1 MIGKT
6 IADLTP
12 GDRAELTR
20 VVEQDDIAAFVD
32 AVGDYNPVHSDPAYA
47 AGTPFKVPIAPG
59 IFTAG
64 LISAVIGTQL
74 PGPGAIYLS
83 QSLKFVKPVKAG
95 DTITARAEV
104 IEVIRERNRIR
115 LQTVCVNQ
123 HGEEVLSGEA
133 WIMPSKTRVVYEG
146 RPTSAASVAALAWAP
161 WAGGAGEAERA
172 GQAGNGLRSEIVVL
186 VQRVLFGVE
195 EQRLLDIE
203 CARNRLV
210 GGRFEYTAHV
220 VVVGV
225 HARDLPLA
233 APCV

>member
-6 IADLTP
+6 IADLAP

-59 IFTAG
+59 IYTAG
-64 LISAVIGTQL
+64 LISAVIGTEL

-95 DTITARAEV
+95 DRITARAEV
-104 IEVIRERNRIR
+104 IEVLHERNRIR

-123 HGEEVLSGEA
+123 DGDEVLSGEA
-133 WIMPSKTRVVYEG
+133 WIMPSRTRVVYEG
-146 RPTSAASVAALAWAP
+146 RPTSAAGITRLAWTPWALAAQTMTLWSMMSLSMLS
-161 WAGGAGEAERA
+161 GA
-172 GQAGNGLRSEIVVL
+172 
-186 VQRVLFGVE
+186 
-195 EQRLLDIE
+195 
-203 CARNRLV
+203 
-210 GGRFEYTAHV
+210 
-220 VVVGV
+220 
-225 HARDLPLA
+225 LPRRR
-233 APCV
+233 